1 MNDLNSNFFTLTN
14 YLPQIIIRKNTF
26 TRKLPMDRA
35 FPQICMTLLMLLFVL
50 LITYPATAFAQ
61 STAVYGFVSRVW
73 DGNNLTVETR
83 DRKKLNIRLYGIDAP
98 ELDKINRKTR
108 RISKPGQPF
117 GIEAKSYLSSMV
129 FGQDVRLEI
138 IDSDKHRKLVSIVWA
153 GEKNVNLEMIK
164 AGMAEAYDEY
174 LTAQAYRE
182 QFLDAQRD
190 VKKKRLGIWSQG
202 VLYERPSDYRNKP

>member
-1 MNDLNSNFFTLTN
+1 
-14 YLPQIIIRKNTF
+14 
-26 TRKLPMDRA
+26 
-35 FPQICMTLLMLLFVL
+35 
-50 LITYPATAFAQ
+50 
-61 STAVYGFVSRVW
+61 
-73 DGNNLTVETR
+73 
-83 DRKKLNIRLYGIDAP
+83 
-98 ELDKINRKTR
+98 
-108 RISKPGQPF
+108 
-117 GIEAKSYLSSMV
+117 MV